1 MKRKYDNMIRVGV
14 IAFALF
20 CIMVCL
26 ATMVYTVGASGDAET
41 ETVRETECKPAVVV
55 IEAEEQVEI
64 IAEPVVEQDLMLLAK
79 LIDCEM
85 GCDWISAE
93 QKYNVGSV
101 VLNRVADPRFP
112 GNIYDVI
119 WQPGQYYCATSG
131 ALFTA
136 DPSEEIIDI
145 ARDLLLNGSR
155 LPADIVWQAEFPQG
169 NGIYCTY
176 KDEVLG
182 STTYYCF

>member
-26 ATMVYTVGASGDAET
+26 ATIVYTQGVNGDAET
-41 ETVRETECKPAVVV
+41 ETVCEVECEPAVVV
-55 IEAEEQVEI
+55 IETEEQVEI

-131 ALFTA
+131 ALFRA
-136 DPSEEIIDI
+136 DPSEEIIEI